1 MDTNQKLEE
10 SDLKILQE
18 SRLGTKILNMSWARY
33 RENAMNRGKNVQ
45 SIVVSYLKFN
55 VKLL

>member
-1 MDTNQKLEE
+1 MDTNQKLEA

-33 RENAMNRGKNVQ
+33 RENAMKRGKNVQ
-45 SIVVSYLKFN
+45 SIVVSYLIF
-55 VKLL
+55 